1 MVSYCLIREQNNYI
15 YIVGDLDPSPIYV
28 VDYIFIDNP
37 LRAYNNLTSMISVI
51 AECCE
56 LGLYQLIP
64 DEYGEDDDMIIRI
77 DEEKLEL
84 EKEIYRKY
92 NS

>member
-1 MVSYCLIREQNNYI
+1 MLYVI
-15 YIVGDLDPSPIYV
+15 GDLEPSPVYVWDVGCLEDSVIIYK
-28 VDYIFIDNP
+28 
-37 LRAYNNLTSMISVI
+37 NLISMISVI

-64 DEYGEDDDMIIRI
+64 DEDGEDDDMIIRI

>member
-1 MVSYCLIREQNNYI
+1 
-15 YIVGDLDPSPIYV
+15 
-28 VDYIFIDNP
+28 
-37 LRAYNNLTSMISVI
+37 MISVI

>member
-1 MVSYCLIREQNNYI
+1 M
-15 YIVGDLDPSPIYV
+15 
-28 VDYIFIDNP
+28 
-37 LRAYNNLTSMISVI
+37 TSMISVI

-64 DEYGEDDDMIIRI
+64 DEYGEEDMRIRI

-92 NS
+92 N

>member
-1 MVSYCLIREQNNYI
+1 
-15 YIVGDLDPSPIYV
+15 
-28 VDYIFIDNP
+28 
-37 LRAYNNLTSMISVI
+37 MISVI

-56 LGLYQLIP
+56 FGLYQLIP
-64 DEYGEDDDMIIRI
+64 DEDGEEDNMIIRI